1 MKKLLSVFI
10 ITHIITIKNY
20 QYFIMLLNIRSI
32 YKIGC
37 SSFFFMDLKIRYQNL
52 GKMISDMA
60 FIVIILLKFNIQAV
74 ALK

>member
-37 SSFFFMDLKIRYQNL
+37 SSFFFYGFENQISKFGKNDFRY
-52 GKMISDMA
+52 GFYSDY
-60 FIVIILLKFNIQAV
+60 FIEI
-74 ALK
+74 